1 MKIAA
6 AHRILAIA
14 GICAAALVGLVIN
27 ESYAREGGQ
36 EITLPMA
43 AVDPRSLLSGHYV
56 QLNFTDRLEAGE
68 ACPAAG
74 DWDWVALRRAGD
86 IYVAAGGANSRD
98 EAERLGPLPVKG
110 TFTCMPPIA
119 PPSIPVEEGALEE
132 GSPGWLTLDLGV
144 DRFHINQTDALRIEQ
159 VLRAPTTDED
169 TRAFAILS
177 VGRDGRARLKALLID
192 GERFDL
198 NWL

>member
-14 GICAAALVGLVIN
+14 GICAAALIGLVVS
-27 ESYAREGGQ
+27 EGYARDGGQ

-43 AVDPRSLLSGHYV
+43 AVDPRSLLHGHYV
-56 QLNFTDRLEAGE
+56 LLNFTDRLEAGE
-68 ACPAAG
+68 TCPEAG
-74 DWDWVALRRAGD
+74 DWQWVALRREGD
-86 IYVAAGGANSRD
+86 IYVIAGGATSRD
-98 EAERLGPLPVKG
+98 DAERLGSLPVKG
-110 TFTCMPPIA
+110 SFDCMA
-119 PPSIPVEEGALEE
+119 PTPATADAPEL
-132 GSPGWLTLDLGV
+132 PGWLRLDVGV
-144 DRFHINQTDALRIEQ
+144 DRFHINQTDAVRIEQ
-159 VLRAPTTDED
+159 VLRGQSPDEG
-169 TRAFAILS
+169 TRALAVLS

>member
-14 GICAAALVGLVIN
+14 GLCAASLVALVISEG
-27 ESYAREGGQ
+27 YAREGGQ

-56 QLNFTDRLEAGE
+56 QLNFTDRLEPGE
-68 ACPAAG
+68 TCPEAG
-74 DWDWVALRRAGD
+74 DWEWVALRREGD
-86 IYVAAGGANSRD
+86 IYVAAGGAPSR
-98 EAERLGPLPVKG
+98 ELAQSIGSLPVKG
-110 TFTCMPPIA
+110 AFACSPPTPA
-119 PPSIPVEEGALEE
+119 SDGLEAM
-132 GSPGWLTLDLGV
+132 PGWLTLDLGV

-159 VLRAPTTDED
+159 VLREQSPDEE

-198 NWL
+198 SWL